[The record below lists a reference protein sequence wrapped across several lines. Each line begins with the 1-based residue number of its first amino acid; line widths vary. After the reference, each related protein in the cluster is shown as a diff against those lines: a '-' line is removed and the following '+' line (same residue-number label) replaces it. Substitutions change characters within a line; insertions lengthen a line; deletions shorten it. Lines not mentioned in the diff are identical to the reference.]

1 MAGEQLSDG
10 LAHDSPS
17 SGPGDRLLG
26 SRRCAPSIAAPSISR
41 SREDALPLVPEWS
54 IPV

>member
-17 SGPGDRLLG
+17 SSPGDRLLG
-26 SRRCAPSIAAPSISR
+26 SRRCAPSVSR